1 MAAFP
6 TTSAL
11 WSSGLASLLADL
23 LRRSQGLGF
32 LELDHEVVPGLSF
45 GYVKPKPVRGE
56 EFLAVLAQERG
67 EQWV

>member
-6 TTSAL
+6 TTSRTL
-11 WSSGLASLLADL
+11 VQRLGSLLADL
-23 LRRSQGLGF
+23 LGRSQGLGF

-45 GYVKPKPVRGE
+45 GCLEAKSVRGE